1 MRRYYLAI
9 LLLASLL
16 VPWAADAQISAT
28 EQKLYEAAKK
38 EGGEITWYS
47 AHSAAEVLELIG
59 RGFEAKFPG
68 LKVNVVRATAQVA
81 FQRLSQDVKA
91 NSAQCDVFSSTDV
104 GHYVYLKQNKLLAKY
119 VPENASK
126 MFPAYQN
133 LDPDGFYHI
142 TSAGLVLITY
152 NTAKVKP
159 EDAPKKWTDL
169 QDPKW
174 RNQVSLGHPG
184 FSGYVGTWAVLM
196 KKLYGWDYFKKLEVN
211 KPQIGRS
218 INDTVTMLNAGERS
232 VAAGP
237 AETTLRS
244 AQKGN
249 PLALVYPE
257 DGTLLMYAPSAVM
270 ANSKRPNGAKLFM
283 EFLMGVEYSQIMV
296 EQYGEP
302 MRPEVKLPPEMK
314 PIDQIKTLRPTVDEI
329 VNGVPEVKEL
339 WRDTF
344 GV

>member
-1 MRRYYLAI
+1 MRRHLSA
-9 LLLASLL
+9 LLLAMILL
-16 VPWAADAQISAT
+16 APGVAVAQLSAN
-28 EQKLYEAAKK
+28 EQKLYEGAKK
-38 EGGEITWYS
+38 EGEITWYS
-47 AHSAAEVLELIG
+47 AHSAADVLELIG
-59 RGFEAKFPG
+59 RGFEAKYPG

-81 FQRLSQDVKA
+81 FQRLSQDLKA

-119 VPENASK
+119 VPENARK
-126 MFPAYQN
+126 IFPAYQN

-152 NTAKVKP
+152 NTAKVSAA
-159 EDAPKKWTDL
+159 EAPKKWTDL
-169 QDPKW
+169 LDPKW

-196 KKLYGWDYFKKLEVN
+196 KQLYGWDYFKKLEAN

-237 AETTLRS
+237 AETTIRS

-249 PLALVYPE
+249 PLAVVYPE
-257 DGTLLMYAPSAVM
+257 DGTLLMYAPSAIM

-283 EFLMGVEYSQIMV
+283 EFLMGVEYSQIIV

-302 MRPEVKLPPEMK
+302 MRPEVKLPPELK